1 MRGEYGLETLEI
13 ALTKV
18 RSGEISKRKAEQ
30 IYKVL
35 SKTLTRNLKG
45 LVASLVTKRMQSRV
59 ETNDCLGEDQC
70 DFRKGRAQEMQLE
83 HCIRRPMLFGL
94 CKGF

>member
-1 MRGEYGLETLEI
+1 MERNYQRKTKRGEYGLETLGI

-35 SKTLTRNLKG
+35 SKTLTRHVKG
-45 LVASLVTKRMQSRV
+45 LVASTGQ
-59 ETNDCLGEDQC
+59 LGHKENAVQ
-70 DFRKGRAQEMQLE
+70 
-83 HCIRRPMLFGL
+83 RRNM
-94 CKGF
+94 